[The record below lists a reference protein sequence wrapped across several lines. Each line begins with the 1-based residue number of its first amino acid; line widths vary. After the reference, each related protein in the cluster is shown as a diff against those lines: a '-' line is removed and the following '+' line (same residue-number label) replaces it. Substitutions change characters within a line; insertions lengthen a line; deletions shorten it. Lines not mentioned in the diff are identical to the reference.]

1 MIKKVIFVL
10 FLISI
15 LCISVNCLASEDI
28 KLKLNGENI
37 KMDVPPVMENDR
49 VLIPVRV
56 LFEKLGGEVS
66 WFPDTQRV
74 VIDYDEKRI
83 ILGIGRKTAFVGG
96 KEHTL
101 DAPAKITDGR
111 TLIPVRFVSE
121 NLGLIVDWEDST
133 KTVLIT
139 TKPTNKYELKNVAV
153 TYDEDY
159 IIVIMSGVGEIK
171 AEYLKLTAPNRMIFD
186 FKDCTVDVSKKE
198 ILVNDENLTKVRV
211 GQYNSTTARVV
222 FDVSDFVSHKINYTT
237 ENCIIKIRKTVPEK
251 EEPVVPDE
259 TDKETDGDEDIKED
273 IIAIDKSYKSQYKL
287 SDESLKDKLVILDPG
302 HGGSEVGAV
311 VKYNGK
317 DIYEKDINIK
327 IANYVNT
334 YLKNSGV
341 STYMTR
347 EGDTAVGLYQRPKIA
362 NNKNGY
368 IFLSIHNN
376 AVASGASANGVQV
389 YYSES
394 EPSFDNMKNREWA
407 QVFYDE
413 IASVGLKKAG
423 LIDNN
428 KYVVI
433 NQTNMPA
440 AILECA
446 FVTNPNDLEKL
457 MNDEFLKK
465 LAMKIGDA
473 TIKVLNMSIED

>member
-1 MIKKVIFVL
+1 MILIKKIIFSLLLIFV
-10 FLISI
+10 
-15 LCISVNCLASEDI
+15 LCISVNCLASENI
-28 KLKLNGENI
+28 KLKLNDEFI
-37 KMDVPPVMENDR
+37 KMDVAPVLENDR

-74 VIDYDEKRI
+74 VINYNEKRI

-96 KEHTL
+96 KEQLL
-101 DAPAKITDGR
+101 DVPAKIIGDR
-111 TLIPVRFVSE
+111 TMIPVRFVSE
-121 NLGLIVDWEDST
+121 NLGLIVNWEEST
-133 KTVLIT
+133 KTVIVT
-139 TKPTNKYELKNVAV
+139 SKTANKYELKNVAV

-159 IIVIMSGVGEIK
+159 IIIIMSGVGGVK
-171 AEYLKLTAPNRMIFD
+171 AEYLKLTTPNRMIFD
-186 FKDCTVDVSKKE
+186 FKDCSVSVAQKD
-198 ILVNDENLTKVRV
+198 IPVTDENLTKVRV
-211 GQYNSTTARVV
+211 GQYNGTTARVV
-222 FDVSDFVSHKINYTT
+222 MDVKDFVSYKINYTT

-251 EEPVVPDE
+251 EETVVPDE
-259 TDKETDGDEDIKED
+259 PDKETDSNED
-273 IIAIDKSYKSQYKL
+273 IIVIDKNYKSKYKL
-287 SDESLKDKLVILDPG
+287 SDESLKENLVILDPG

-317 DIYEKDINIK
+317 EIYEKDINIK
-327 IANYVNT
+327 IAKYVNT

-341 STYMTR
+341 NTYMTR
-347 EGDTAVGLYQRPKIA
+347 EGDIAVGLYQRPKVA
-362 NNKNGY
+362 NSKKGY

-394 EPSFDNMKNREWA
+394 EPSFKNMKNREWA

-433 NQTNMPA
+433 NQTDMPA

-446 FVTNPNDLEKL
+446 FVTNPGDLEKL

-473 TIKVLNMSIED
+473 TIKVLNMSIQK